1 MSHVWFSGEGG
12 TGKPRG
18 DQMSDETLDLRRS
31 VQLVRRHKLAVAIFI
46 ALGIAAG
53 AAYTVR
59 HPPMLASNA
68 LVLLSPS
75 VHDTGTQVVIADSD
89 PVLAGALRS
98 AGPGATLDTLRGQIQ
113 VRSLTSNVISISAM
127 GRTAAQAEG
136 AANAV
141 ASSYIHYLSSGRT
154 PGLHGQA
161 KILEP
166 AAAATGT
173 SLATRLLVTGGLGA
187 LAGLVL
193 GVIVALVLGR
203 SDRRL
208 RTRDELA
215 ESIGIPV
222 LASIPVGHP
231 SDASGW
237 RRLLEDYEPG
247 AVDAWRLRKT
257 LHDLSLFGTDGNSS
271 SLAVVSLA
279 ADRKA
284 LALGPQLAV
293 FAASLGIRTAL
304 IIGPQQD
311 TNATATL
318 RAACTAL
325 PAPLDRSRNLQVTV
339 SDRHDA
345 RRPSGTE
352 LTIVVAVVDGQ
363 APQFAAMMHTTTMVL
378 GVSAGAVTAEPLA
391 RVAASAAAD
400 SRYIAGI
407 LVADPHSADHT
418 TGRLPWL
425 ARSARRTTPRRMTG
439 TGTETRR

>member
-1 MSHVWFSGEGG
+1 MSE
-12 TGKPRG
+12 
-18 DQMSDETLDLRRS
+18 QALDLRRS
-31 VQLVRRHKLAVAIFI
+31 MQIVRRHKVVVAIFI
-46 ALGIAAG
+46 VLGIAAG
-53 AAYTVR
+53 AAYTLR
-59 HPPMLASNA
+59 HPPLLTSYA

-75 VHDTGTQVVIADSD
+75 INDTATQVVIADSD

-98 AGPGATLDTLRGQIQ
+98 AGPGTSLDTLRSQIQ
-113 VRSLTSNVISISAM
+113 VKNLTYNIISISAM
-127 GRTAAQAEG
+127 GQTAAQAEG
-136 AANAV
+136 TANAV
-141 ASSYIHYLSSGRT
+141 ASSYIHYLGAGGT

-166 AAAATGT
+166 ATPATGT
-173 SLATRLLVTGGLGA
+173 PPTISLLLTGGLGA
-187 LAGLVL
+187 LGGLAA
-193 GVIVALVLGR
+193 GVIAALVIDR

-208 RTRDELA
+208 RTRDEIA

-237 RRLLEDYEPG
+237 RKLLKDYEPG

-257 LHDLSLFGTDGNSS
+257 LQDLSLLGTDGRSS

-293 FAASLGIRTAL
+293 YAASLGIHTAL
-304 IIGPQQD
+304 IIGTPQD

-318 RAACTAL
+318 RAACGAL
-325 PAPLDRSRNLQVTV
+325 QGPLGRTGNLQVTV
-339 SDRHDA
+339 SDQHEAGRL
-345 RRPSGTE
+345 PGTG
-352 LTIVVAVVDGQ
+352 LAVVVAVVEGQ
-363 APQFAAMMHTTTMVL
+363 APQFAAIMHTTTSVL
-378 GVSAGAVTAEPLA
+378 GVSAGAVTAEQLA

-400 SRYIAGI
+400 GRHMAGI
-407 LVADPHSADHT
+407 LVADPNSADHT

-425 ARSARRTTPRRMTG
+425 ARSARPTIPGRITG
-439 TGTETRR
+439 TRTETRR